1 MKLTDRELEVLTLK
15 ANGIQN
21 KNIADICGIHVR
33 TVAAHARSAKEK
45 LGGKTT
51 THAIARAIRDGVI
64 SAGKVGIVVLL
75 CWGGI
80 VNDAEVRSAPRPPTA
95 RTSRVRYD

>member
-1 MKLTDRELEVLTLK
+1 MKLTEREAEVLTHK
-15 ANGIQN
+15 ANGLQN
-21 KNIADICGIHVR
+21 KQIADICGIHIR
-33 TVAAHARSAKEK
+33 TVAAHARSAKKK

-51 THAIARAIRDGVI
+51 THAIARAIRDGI
-64 SAGKVGIVVLL
+64 IGAGQIGVVLLL
-75 CWGGI
+75 CWGGL

>member
-1 MKLTDRELEVLTLK
+1 MKLTYRELEVLTLK

-33 TVAAHARSAKEK
+33 TVAAHAKSAKEK

-51 THAIARAIRDGVI
+51 THAIARAIRDGI
-64 SAGKVGIVVLL
+64 IGAGQIGVALLL
-75 CWGGI
+75 CWGGL
-80 VNDAEVRSAPRPPTA
+80 VNDGEMRSAPRPPAA